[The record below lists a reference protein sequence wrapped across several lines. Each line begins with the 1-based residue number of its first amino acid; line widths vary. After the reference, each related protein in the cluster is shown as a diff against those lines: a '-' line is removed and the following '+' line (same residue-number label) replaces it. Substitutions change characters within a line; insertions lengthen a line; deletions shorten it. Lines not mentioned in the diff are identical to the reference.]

1 MEIEITMSELKA
13 INVSFG
19 ERNHHFF
26 FEINKN
32 EIVFIIGRN
41 GEGKSTLLLTI
52 AGLLPLKSGDFIFN
66 GNNIS
71 SGNEVDRIKQGI
83 RIALEDR
90 QIFPNLS
97 VKENIYLGGYQLNKN
112 KRDTKYNEII
122 ELFYDLKINEKKI
135 SKTLSGGQQTQL
147 NIARSLMGDTKLL
160 LLDEPSLGLDPVNVN
175 KLVAIIREFT
185 LKNDLSVVVV
195 DNNIKLIKHLA
206 NRIIKLENGVMSF
219 ANSIESAIENGLL
232 SDFYP

>member
-1 MEIEITMSELKA
+1 LEIIIAMSDLKA
-13 INVSFG
+13 INISFG

-66 GNNIS
+66 GNIIS
-71 SGNEVDRIKQGI
+71 SGNEVNRIINGI

-90 QIFPNLS
+90 QLFPNLT
-97 VKENIYLGGYQLNKN
+97 VKENIYIGGYQLNKH
-112 KRDTKYNEII
+112 KRDAKYNEII
-122 ELFYDLKINEKKI
+122 ELFSDLKINEKKI

-147 NIARSLMGDTKLL
+147 NIARALMGDTKLL

-175 KLVAIIREFT
+175 KLIAIIREFS
-185 LKNDLSVVVV
+185 LKNDLSVVIV
-195 DNNIKLIKHLA
+195 DNNIKLIKNLA
-206 NRIIKLENGVMSF
+206 NRIIKLENGVMYF
-219 ANSIESAIENGLL
+219 AENIESAIDNGLL
-232 SDFYP
+232 NDFYP